1 MFAQTVLGEAF
12 AQVVVVRQVERLI
25 LPRAGE
31 HGLDLF
37 ALIRYGASSSL
48 HGLRLAHPSA

>member
-12 AQVVVVRQVERLI
+12 AQVVVIRQVERLI

-31 HGLDLF
+31 HGLDAF
-37 ALIRYGASSSL
+37 ALIIYGASSSL